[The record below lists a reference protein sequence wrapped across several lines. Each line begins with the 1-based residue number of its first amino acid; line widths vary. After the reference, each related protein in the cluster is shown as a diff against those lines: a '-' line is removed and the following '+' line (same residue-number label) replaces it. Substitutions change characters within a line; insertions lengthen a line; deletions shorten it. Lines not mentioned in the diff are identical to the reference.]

1 MGLCG
6 DEPGMIRN
14 LNHLDDPSVRG
25 DAGQLHTVFR
35 QGLAVIVVDLIA
47 VAVTFV
53 NRFLSVQLIGFG
65 GFVQDAGIRTET
77 QGSADILDA
86 VLVRH
91 QMDDRVAG
99 VRIQFRGVGVTVTN
113 DIAGKFHNGHLHS
126 ETQAEERDS
135 MGASPADCG
144 DFPFNPSASKAAGD
158 EDAVDTVEDFGG
170 VPVVYRLRVNPAD
183 RYAGMV
189 CHPAVLQRFHNG
201 DVGVMQGDVLAD
213 KSDRYLLLRVFP
225 AFNHGAPFG

>member
-1 MGLCG
+1 MRAVWPGFKFRVGLCG

-53 NRFLSVQLIGFG
+53 DRFLSVQPIGFG

-77 QGSADILDA
+77 QGSADILDV

-91 QMDDRVAG
+91 QMNDRG
-99 VRIQFRGVGVTVTN
+99 RQMPDPEKHHQGT
-113 DIAGKFHNGHLHS
+113 
-126 ETQAEERDS
+126 
-135 MGASPADCG
+135 CG
-144 DFPFNPSASKAAGD
+144 NRSKL
-158 EDAVDTVEDFGG
+158 TF
-170 VPVVYRLRVNPAD
+170 
-183 RYAGMV
+183 
-189 CHPAVLQRFHNG
+189 
-201 DVGVMQGDVLAD
+201 VMQLF
-213 KSDRYLLLRVFP
+213 LL
-225 AFNHGAPFG
+225 